1 MASSRG
7 RRAAPGRR
15 RCIILSASLTAAS
28 LRLPEINAALQ
39 TLSDI
44 LQQLTSQKSSIED
57 DIHSTFEELQKTL
70 NVRKSV
76 LLMELEVSYG
86 LKHKVGCAN
95 AALRVRKCL
104 ICEPKSCIWGCLAA
118 D

>member
-1 MASSRG
+1 MSS
-7 RRAAPGRR
+7 P
-15 RCIILSASLTAAS
+15 
-28 LRLPEINAALQ
+28 LRLPEIHSGLQ

-70 NVRKSV
+70 NVRKSL

-86 LKHKVGCAN
+86 LKQKVGCAN
-95 AALRVRKCL
+95 AALCVHKTHVWFHLCL
-104 ICEPKSCIWGCLAA
+104 PADGGAA
-118 D
+118 AAGSTATACK